1 MVIHMLLKYEVNL
14 VKGVLDLQ
22 RLPTTCQAFSL
33 FALRKHREHEILSN
47 VHLNSLTLSYRGK
60 MPDVKQHTCSLN
72 DATTTY
78 IFNEK
83 NMYKERK
90 GFKLSQKLMQD
101 GNEKN

>member
-1 MVIHMLLKYEVNL
+1 
-14 VKGVLDLQ
+14 
-22 RLPTTCQAFSL
+22 
-33 FALRKHREHEILSN
+33 
-47 VHLNSLTLSYRGK
+47 

-72 DATTTY
+72 DTTTTY

-101 GNEKN
+101 GNGKKLKKIMILDIIFNKDTFTSTDYFLLYFFYETQL

>member
-1 MVIHMLLKYEVNL
+1 
-14 VKGVLDLQ
+14 
-22 RLPTTCQAFSL
+22 
-33 FALRKHREHEILSN
+33 
-47 VHLNSLTLSYRGK
+47 

-78 IFNEK
+78 IFKEK